1 LYLKE
6 IKPGIIDGFTTEQ
19 RFFLFWAPFELNHV
33 EAKKPSETDPHSPGI
48 YHLCSSKILMPYE
61 RHRTQKGTYIEPG
74 KRVRIWQLAEHL
86 NANPNLDL

>member
-1 LYLKE
+1 VTLGVNAAYDGLQLYLKE

-19 RFFLFWAPFELNHV
+19 RFFLFLAPFELNHV

-61 RHRTQKGTYIEPG
+61 RHLDS
-74 KRVRIWQLAEHL
+74 KRDVY
-86 NANPNLDL
+86 